1 MIVKAWLNTASI
13 TAKGVVDLPLT
24 VITLKKTPASLRG
37 DLTKWMQEIATGV
50 YIGNF
55 NTRVRAHLWQRV
67 TENVGVGE
75 ATMSYSYRNEIG
87 YRFETWQTDRHVI
100 DYEGIPLVLIP
111 SEEDERPALKKG
123 FSRAAHHHQAKKHQS
138 YRSNA
143 HIEPTYVVIDL
154 ETDGLD
160 AAQNA
165 IIEIGAVKVGPE
177 GTQTF
182 SALLAYDGQ
191 LPKQIEQLTGIDQT
205 LLDTQG
211 QPLGQVLTAFKAFT
225 GECLLVGYNI
235 NFDLRFLQQAFI
247 KCQLTPLANKSID
260 LKALVKK
267 EKPLLDNYQLQ
278 TALQAYGVSEQV
290 QHRALSDAQQT
301 HQLASKV
308 NKFRDQ
314 LK

>member
-1 MIVKAWLNTASI
+1 MKAWLNTASI
-13 TAKGVVDLPLT
+13 TAKGVIDLPLT

-50 YIGNF
+50 YVGNF

-111 SEEDERPALKKG
+111 SAEDERPALKKG
-123 FSRAAHHHQAKKHQS
+123 FSRAAHHHQAKKHQTS
-138 YRSNA
+138 RSNA
-143 HIEPTYVVIDL
+143 PIEPTYVVVDL

-205 LLDTQG
+205 LLDRKG
-211 QPLGQVLTAFKAFT
+211 QPLEQVLTAFKAFI
-225 GECLLVGYNI
+225 GEHLLVGYNI

-247 KCQLTPLANKSID
+247 KCQLTPIANKSID

-267 EKPLLDNYQLQ
+267 KNH
-278 TALQAYGVSEQV
+278 S
-290 QHRALSDAQQT
+290 
-301 HQLASKV
+301 
-308 NKFRDQ
+308 
-314 LK
+314 

>member
-50 YIGNF
+50 YVGNF

-111 SEEDERPALKKG
+111 SAEDERPALKKG
-123 FSRAAHHHQAKKHQS
+123 FSRAAHHHQAKKHQTS
-138 YRSNA
+138 RSSPQS
-143 HIEPTYVVIDL
+143 EPTYVVVDL

-182 SALLAYDGQ
+182 SALLAHDGQ

-211 QPLGQVLTAFKAFT
+211 QPLGQVLAAFKAFI
-225 GECLLVGYNI
+225 GEHLLVGYNI

-247 KCQLTPLANKSID
+247 KCQLTPIANKSID
-260 LKALVKK
+260 LKTLVKK

-290 QHRALSDAQQT
+290 QHRALSDAKQT

-314 LK
+314 FK

>member
-50 YIGNF
+50 YVGNF

-111 SEEDERPALKKG
+111 LAEDERPALKKG
-123 FSRAAHHHQAKKHQS
+123 FSRAAHHHQAKKHQTS
-138 YRSNA
+138 RSNA
-143 HIEPTYVVIDL
+143 QIEPTYVVIDL

-182 SALLAYDGQ
+182 SALLAHDGQ

-205 LLDTQG
+205 LLDTKG
-211 QPLGQVLTAFKAFT
+211 QPLGQVLTAFKAFI

-235 NFDLRFLQQAFI
+235 NFDLRFLQQACI

-260 LKALVKK
+260 LKTLVKK

>member
-111 SEEDERPALKKG
+111 SAEDERPALKKG
-123 FSRAAHHHQAKKHQS
+123 FSRAAHHHQAKKHQTS
-138 YRSNA
+138 RSNA
-143 HIEPTYVVIDL
+143 QSEPTYVVIDL

-182 SALLAYDGQ
+182 SALLAHDGQ

-205 LLDTQG
+205 LLDRKG
-211 QPLGQVLTAFKAFT
+211 QPLEQVLVAFKAFI
-225 GECLLVGYNI
+225 GEHLLVGYNI

-247 KCQLTPLANKSID
+247 KCQLTPIANKSID

-267 EKPLLDNYQLQ
+267 EKPLLENYQLQ
-278 TALQAYGVSEQV
+278 TVLQAYGVSEQV
-290 QHRALSDAQQT
+290 QHRALSDAKQT

-314 LK
+314 FK